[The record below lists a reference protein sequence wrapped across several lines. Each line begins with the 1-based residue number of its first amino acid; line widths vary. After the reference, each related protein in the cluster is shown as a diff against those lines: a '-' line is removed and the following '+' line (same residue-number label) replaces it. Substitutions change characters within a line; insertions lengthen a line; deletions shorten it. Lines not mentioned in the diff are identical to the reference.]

1 MSPVSR
7 TQAQIVLDDATP
19 SSALSNNQIVS
30 KLPAAELS
38 ALLERV
44 EEISAELREGFFE
57 EGAEIEHVYFP
68 LTGMASLV
76 TVLDD
81 GTMVEAMTIG
91 REGFL
96 GLAVVH
102 GAKVSGLMSMCQIE
116 GNFLRMTSR
125 DFLDVLDD
133 APELRR
139 RLLRYSEFAHLV
151 LAQWSACNS
160 IHRIEQRCARWLL
173 VTSDAVGSST
183 FNLTQEF
190 LSQMLSVR
198 RPGVT
203 AAMGGLERRG
213 LVGHRY
219 GKVAILDE
227 AGLRKV
233 SCECYSRI
241 RDKAAVLLV

>member
-1 MSPVSR
+1 MSPVLR
-7 TQAQIVLDDATP
+7 TQAQFERDGTMP
-19 SSALSNNQIVS
+19 SSALSSNQIVS
-30 KLPAAELS
+30 KLPATELS
-38 ALLERV
+38 SLMERV
-44 EEISAELREGFFE
+44 EDISAELREEFFE
-57 EGAEIEHVYFP
+57 DGDTIKHVYFP
-68 LTGMASLV
+68 ISGMASLV
-76 TVLDD
+76 TVLED

-96 GLAVVH
+96 GLPVLH
-102 GAKVSGLMSMCQIE
+102 GAKVAGLKSMCVI
-116 GNFLRMTSR
+116 GGRFLRLTSK
-125 DFLDVLDD
+125 DFLDTLED

-139 RLLRYSEFAHLV
+139 HLLRYSEFAHQV
-151 LAQWSACNS
+151 LAQWSACNG
-160 IHRIEQRCARWLL
+160 IHLIEQRCARWLL
-173 VTSDAVGSST
+173 VTADAVGSST

-233 SCECYSRI
+233 SCECYGRI
-241 RDKAAVLLV
+241 REKAAVLLV

>member
-1 MSPVSR
+1 MSPVSH
-7 TQAQIVLDDATP
+7 TQAQVGGNGVSPPA
-19 SSALSNNQIVS
+19 ALSNNQIVS
-30 KLPAAELS
+30 NLPATELS
-38 ALLERV
+38 SLMERV
-44 EEISAELREGFFE
+44 EDISVELRDGFFE
-57 EGAEIEHVYFP
+57 DGETIKHVYFP

-76 TVLDD
+76 TVLED

-96 GLAVVH
+96 GLPVFH
-102 GAKVSGLMSMCQIE
+102 GAKVSGLKSMCQI
-116 GNFLRMTSR
+116 GGDFLRMTSK
-125 DFLDVLDD
+125 DFLEVLEDS
-133 APELRR
+133 PELRG
-139 RLLRYSEFAHLV
+139 RLLRYSEFAHQV
-151 LAQWSACNS
+151 LAQWSACNG
-160 IHRIEQRCARWLL
+160 IHLIEQRCARWLL
-173 VTSDAVGSST
+173 VTADAVGSST

-233 SCECYSRI
+233 SCECYGRI
-241 RDKAAVLLV
+241 REKAAVLLV

>member
-1 MSPVSR
+1 MSPVSH
-7 TQAQIVLDDATP
+7 TQAQIEEDGVSP
-19 SSALSNNQIVS
+19 SPALSSNQIVS
-30 KLPAAELS
+30 KLPAT
-38 ALLERV
+38 
-44 EEISAELREGFFE
+44 EISSLMERTEDFSADLHEPFFE
-57 EGAEIEHVYFP
+57 DGETIKHVYFP

-76 TVLDD
+76 TVLQD

-96 GLAVVH
+96 GLPVFH
-102 GAKVSGLMSMCQIE
+102 GTKVSGLKSMCQID
-116 GNFLRMTSR
+116 GNFLRMTSE
-125 DFLDVLDD
+125 DFLDILED

-139 RLLRYSEFAHLV
+139 RLLRYSEFAHQV
-151 LAQWSACNS
+151 LAQWSACNG
-160 IHRIEQRCARWLL
+160 IHMIEQRCARWLL
-173 VTSDAVGSST
+173 VTADAVGSST

-233 SCECYSRI
+233 SCECYGRI
-241 RDKAAVLLV
+241 REKAAVLLV